1 MQLLMPLS
9 YTYSINARLTG
20 HINWL
25 VCQFLVPLAMDY
37 LNLLAFPHLTSDV
50 EIHSELAYKADS
62 VTQSDNDFGNDVGC
76 DTVIF
81 IYIMF
86 AWCS

>member
-1 MQLLMPLS
+1 
-9 YTYSINARLTG
+9 
-20 HINWL
+20 
-25 VCQFLVPLAMDY
+25 MDY